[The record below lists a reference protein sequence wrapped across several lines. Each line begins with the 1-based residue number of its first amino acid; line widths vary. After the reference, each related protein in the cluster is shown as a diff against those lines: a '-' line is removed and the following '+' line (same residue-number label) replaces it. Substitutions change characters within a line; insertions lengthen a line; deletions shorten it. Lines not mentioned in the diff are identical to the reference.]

1 MAAPNILCD
10 TAGMTNAQWLAAR
23 MHGPSGKIPYTVGG
37 SDVATVFGVSPW
49 TTPLELWM
57 IKKGRMKPPTKS
69 NANQLEMGHLL
80 EPIAAHWYAKKTG
93 NRVYED
99 TNLYQHADHPY
110 ALANFDRRFE
120 RASDGEPGI
129 LECKS
134 CTYHKASEW
143 DDGAIPLYYEL
154 QLRFY
159 LAVADVNIG
168 SFSAIWGNNPDN
180 DLAIP
185 DITRDRAKEDMIF
198 ERLDEWIW
206 SLEHDKPPT
215 MSGVAPQLALESL
228 ARIYGESQSGL
239 PTIEFSSKQE
249 NALRRIA
256 LLQGKITEC
265 NREIKTYEKEIEA
278 HSVRIAEIMK
288 EHEHGVLTT
297 TSDKLLIDYVTK
309 STTRPDSKVLKA
321 KYPTME
327 LWNMVQEINKKVSSD
342 ATKSFG
348 RYAHLPKRPNPYG
361 SVLRCADCGR
371 VMKYVRS
378 YTRPRKDGVVTD
390 YYNYKCPTNIEL
402 GDTACS
408 KKSIRADDLDKIV
421 LSVIRKQMDLFLDT
435 QKTLLG
441 LIALEKEKA
450 KHSVPANRVKELQ
463 DKLDQK
469 KKLFSRLYID
479 FKDGILT
486 QQEYLLARDVYQ
498 KEIAAYESELQEL
511 QAIKAKT
518 KVTETGA
525 RKWNRLISRYH
536 KAETVTEEMVEA
548 MVDEIRVNT
557 DGSLD
562 IRFKYMPEFEEM
574 FKECERIRKE
584 VA

>member
-1 MAAPNILCD
+1 
-10 TAGMTNAQWLAAR
+10 
-23 MHGPSGKIPYTVGG
+23 
-37 SDVATVFGVSPW
+37 
-49 TTPLELWM
+49 
-57 IKKGRMKPPTKS
+57 
-69 NANQLEMGHLL
+69 MGHLL

-99 TNLYQHADHPY
+99 TNLYQHADHLY

-185 DITRDRAKEDMIF
+185 DITRDKAKEDMIF

-321 KYPTME
+321 KYPTILPDVMKTTQSRK
-327 LWNMVQEINKKVSSD
+327 VKVSMQELNYRICVLETFESLCKSAPVTMDTKAMGFHFQLVD
-342 ATKSFG
+342 A
-348 RYAHLPKRPNPYG
+348 
-361 SVLRCADCGR
+361 
-371 VMKYVRS
+371 YVRF
-378 YTRPRKDGVVTD
+378 TLNERKFGPKTD
-390 YYNYKCPTNIEL
+390 AE
-402 GDTACS
+402 G
-408 KKSIRADDLDKIV
+408 
-421 LSVIRKQMDLFLDT
+421 
-435 QKTLLG
+435 
-441 LIALEKEKA
+441 
-450 KHSVPANRVKELQ
+450 
-463 DKLDQK
+463 QK
-469 KKLFSRLYID
+469 KRETALQSFTQVVQDGRKRFSSFNASTQEQYKTCINNYI
-479 FKDGILT
+479 KTILPVWM
-486 QQEYLLARDVYQ
+486 QYR
-498 KEIAAYESELQEL
+498 
-511 QAIKAKT
+511 
-518 KVTETGA
+518 
-525 RKWNRLISRYH
+525 
-536 KAETVTEEMVEA
+536 
-548 MVDEIRVNT
+548 NT
-557 DGSLD
+557 Y
-562 IRFKYMPEFEEM
+562 INF
-574 FKECERIRKE
+574 
-584 VA
+584 

>member
-37 SDVATVFGVSPW
+37 SDVAAVFGVSPW

-57 IKKGRMKPPTKS
+57 IKKGRMKPPAKS

-185 DITRDRAKEDMIF
+185 DITRDKAKEDMIF

-288 EHEHGVLTT
+288 EHEHGILTT
-297 TSDKLLIDYVTK
+297 TSDKLLIDFVTK

-321 KYPTME
+321 KYPT
-327 LWNMVQEINKKVSSD
+327 I
-342 ATKSFG
+342 
-348 RYAHLPKRPNPYG
+348 LP
-361 SVLRCADCGR
+361 D
-371 VMKYVRS
+371 VMKTTQS
-378 YTRPRKDGVVTD
+378 RKV
-390 YYNYKCPTNIEL
+390 
-402 GDTACS
+402 
-408 KKSIRADDLDKIV
+408 
-421 LSVIRKQMDLFLDT
+421 
-435 QKTLLG
+435 
-441 LIALEKEKA
+441 
-450 KHSVPANRVKELQ
+450 
-463 DKLDQK
+463 
-469 KKLFSRLYID
+469 
-479 FKDGILT
+479 
-486 QQEYLLARDVYQ
+486 

-511 QAIKAKT
+511 QAIKTKT

-525 RKWNRLISRYH
+525 RKWNRLISRYY
-536 KAETVTEEMVEA
+536 KTKTVTEEMVEA